1 MRGDGKRE
9 REYKGETVDGE
20 KQVGE
25 GISEEKKIIYIY
37 VSIELVE
44 EIRG

>member
-1 MRGDGKRE
+1 MRGDGKRG

-25 GISEEKKIIYIY
+25 RISEEKKIIYIY
-37 VSIELVE
+37 ICFY
-44 EIRG
+44 

>member
-1 MRGDGKRE
+1 MEKGGGRRSTKGKRWM
-9 REYKGETVDGE
+9 E

-25 GISEEKKIIYIY
+25 RISEEKNIYIY
-37 VSIELVE
+37 IHVFIELVE

>member
-20 KQVGE
+20 KQVGKR
-25 GISEEKKIIYIY
+25 ISEEKKIIYIY
-37 VSIELVE
+37 IHFY
-44 EIRG
+44 